1 MEKKRAEREKQKLEK
16 EANKKQQ
23 QGVASTTG
31 NKPEEEEDIIGAL
44 MKEIR
49 RGKSLRRRSE
59 AQSGGSVRPGRS
71 GADLKQDDILR
82 LQKIYEEAITEEPE
96 IKEPEDTATAD
107 KPKVDAKVDVKVD
120 DHITVNG
127 KANGEMA
134 TAAKTATVDHE
145 HDLLSAYYR
154 KDRIKSEAF
163 VSMQRGRKDPIRHSF
178 HYMPHYETTV

>member
-23 QGVASTTG
+23 QGTASATG

-82 LQKIYEEAITEEPE
+82 LQKIYEEAITEPVIE
-96 IKEPEDTATAD
+96 EPEDKTTAD
-107 KPKVDAKVDVKVD
+107 KPKVD
-120 DHITVNG
+120 DHITVNSEVS
-127 KANGEMA
+127 GEKA
-134 TAAKTATVDHE
+134 TAAKTATIDHE
-145 HDLLSAYYR
+145 HDLLSVNYR

-163 VSMQRGRKDPIRHSF
+163 AGMQRGRKDPIRHSF